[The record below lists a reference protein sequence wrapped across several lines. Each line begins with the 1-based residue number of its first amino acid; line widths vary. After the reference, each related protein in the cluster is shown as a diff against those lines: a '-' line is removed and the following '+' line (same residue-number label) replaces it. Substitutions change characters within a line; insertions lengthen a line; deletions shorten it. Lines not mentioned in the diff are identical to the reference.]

1 LIKTFSELSI
11 EEIIRRLETKY
22 GNIRRNRLDP
32 ISELV
37 LTIISQNTSDI
48 NSRPAFKSLQKAFP
62 DWYQVAEANPKEIAN
77 AIHAGGLENI
87 KAARI
92 KLVLNEIL
100 RQHGKLDLN
109 FLKKMPLDEAKAW
122 LKQLPGVGPK
132 TAACVLLFSLD
143 MPALPVDTHIYRVTR
158 RLGLVSAKTSA
169 ENAHDILESLVPA
182 KNILRFHLLLIEHG
196 RRQCTARR
204 PNCLPCPLFEGC
216 PFGQSALY
224 SSKS

>member
-1 LIKTFSELSI
+1 MTVD
-11 EEIIRRLETKY
+11 EIIRRLEAKY
-22 GNIRRNRLDP
+22 GNLQRRRLDP

-48 NSRPAFKSLQKAFP
+48 NSRPAFESLQETFP
-62 DWYQVAEANPKEIAN
+62 DWYQVAEANPEEIAN

-100 RQHGKLDLN
+100 RQRGKLDLN

-122 LKQLPGVGPK
+122 LKHLPGVGPK

-143 MPALPVDTHIYRVTR
+143 MPALPVDTHVYRVTQ
-158 RLGLVSAKTSA
+158 RLGLVSAKASA
-169 ENAHDILESLVPA
+169 ESAHDILESLVPA
-182 KNILRFHLLLIEHG
+182 KDVLRFHLLLIEHG

-204 PNCLPCPLFEGC
+204 PNCPPCPLVIGC
-216 PFGQSALY
+216 PFGQSVLY
-224 SSKS
+224 SNNS